1 MTVQNYLSYF
11 DEMMQP
17 TIPMFMLVPTDKVD
31 WKPFERSFTV
41 GQLMAHMAISLEVYG
56 RGLAHGNWG
65 LQSMREI
72 FVRNRYTPSLA
83 VDEAVALMQ
92 KNYEEF
98 RKCIKSL
105 SEDDFNL
112 GEIDSPQL
120 GRVPRWRLAM
130 LAVEH
135 HVNHRA
141 ELFMY
146 LKILGVHVNT
156 GTLYKRNRE
165 SDAS

>member
-11 DEMMQP
+11 DEMMEP
-17 TIPMFMLVPTDKVD
+17 TIPMFRLAPADKVD
-31 WKPFERSFTV
+31 WKPMENAFTV
-41 GQLMAHMAISLEVYG
+41 GQLMAHMGISLEVYG
-56 RGLAHGNWG
+56 GGLAGGNWG
-65 LQSMREI
+65 VQSMREI
-72 FVRNRYTPSLA
+72 FVRNRHTPSLS
-83 VDEAVALMQ
+83 VEEAVTMIT

-98 RKCIKSL
+98 RKSIGGL

-112 GEIDSPQL
+112 GEVDSPQL

-141 ELFMY
+141 ELFTY
-146 LKILGVHVNT
+146 LKMLGVKVNT
-156 GTLYKRNRE
+156 GTLYYKTKQ
-165 SDAS
+165 